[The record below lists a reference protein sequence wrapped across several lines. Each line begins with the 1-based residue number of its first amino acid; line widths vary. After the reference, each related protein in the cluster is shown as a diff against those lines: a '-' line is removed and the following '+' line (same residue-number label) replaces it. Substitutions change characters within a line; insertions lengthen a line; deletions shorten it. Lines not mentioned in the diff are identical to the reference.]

1 MIGKITAV
9 LSEMKAGAGT
19 GISPKKKAKKK

>member
-9 LSEMKAGAGT
+9 LSEKETVANAGNPA
-19 GISPKKKAKKK
+19 KKKAKKK